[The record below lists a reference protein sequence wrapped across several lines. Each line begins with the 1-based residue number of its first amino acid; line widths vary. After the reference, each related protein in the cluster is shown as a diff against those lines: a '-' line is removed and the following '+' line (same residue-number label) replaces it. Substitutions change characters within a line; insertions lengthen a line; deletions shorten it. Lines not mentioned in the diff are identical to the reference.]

1 MTVFIQTFVSGI
13 LNGGLYALIGI
24 GMTLIMGVMGIIN
37 LAHGELLMV
46 AMYASFWVF
55 TLWGVDPYLSLFIS
69 MPVLFFLGV
78 IIQKYLLNPV
88 IKAKTLLPETQVLLT
103 FALGLVLTNLVLL
116 FFTADYK
123 CVTTSYSSAAWYIT
137 GVSINKAQ
145 SIAFFIAVFFQI
157 VLYVFLMKTRM
168 GKCIR
173 ATAQNPEAAM
183 LMGVN
188 TDKVMIVT
196 YGVGAS
202 LVAAAGSLL
211 VPIYYIYPSVGGMFT
226 LKAFIVTVLGG
237 MGSTVGAIFGGI
249 LLGVAEAIGAT
260 YISTGYKDAIGFIIF
275 VVVLIFLPGGLKQIT
290 KV

>member
-123 CVTTSYSSAAWYIT
+123 CVTTSYSSA
-137 GVSINKAQ
+137 
-145 SIAFFIAVFFQI
+145 
-157 VLYVFLMKTRM
+157 
-168 GKCIR
+168 
-173 ATAQNPEAAM
+173 
-183 LMGVN
+183 
-188 TDKVMIVT
+188 
-196 YGVGAS
+196 
-202 LVAAAGSLL
+202 
-211 VPIYYIYPSVGGMFT
+211 
-226 LKAFIVTVLGG
+226 
-237 MGSTVGAIFGGI
+237 
-249 LLGVAEAIGAT
+249 
-260 YISTGYKDAIGFIIF
+260 
-275 VVVLIFLPGGLKQIT
+275 
-290 KV
+290 